1 VLDGEENMP
10 EPRDEKVSA
19 FEATYLRYAPTMY
32 RVAIRNF
39 GVRPAD
45 AAEIIHAIFILYFT
59 QPEDVENI
67 EMYLLAGVCQA
78 SRAHLAPPGA
88 EVSPVCG
95 ETPCLAKREPP
106 PRSRLSVPDG

>member
-19 FEATYLRYAPTMY
+19 FEATYLRYAPRMY
-32 RVAIRNF
+32 RAAIRNF

-45 AAEIIHAIFILYFT
+45 AAEIVQAIFILYFT
-59 QPEDVENI
+59 QAEEVENI
-67 EMYLLAGVCQA
+67 EMYLLAGVCEA

-88 EVSPVCG
+88 RYRRP
-95 ETPCLAKREPP
+95 AARPP
-106 PRSRLSVPDG
+106 AWRDASLRPGPG